1 MKRIDNHGHIL
12 LAKLSDMVDA
22 AKANQVSE
30 LSITEHVSQFREPR
44 ESIGFGS
51 VHSTGRIF
59 SSLDEYT
66 REFARFNPATDEVK
80 VNRGLEVDFAP
91 RYEAKI
97 GNFVNQA
104 EWEILLCSVHELE
117 DGRDIESQRGPMID
131 PRIAQQRW
139 RDYLNLEQLALRSSF
154 VPYRVLAHPIRMAR
168 ANSTV
173 PSEFDELLV
182 DLASLAKKKN
192 KALELNGR
200 DIAYAPQIVRRLALA
215 CSKAGCKVSLGSDA
229 HHPRDILKNLD
240 IAMNLVQELK
250 LELA

>member
-1 MKRIDNHGHIL
+1 
-12 LAKLSDMVDA
+12 
-22 AKANQVSE
+22 
-30 LSITEHVSQFREPR
+30 
-44 ESIGFGS
+44 
-51 VHSTGRIF
+51 
-59 SSLDEYT
+59 
-66 REFARFNPATDEVK
+66 
-80 VNRGLEVDFAP
+80 
-91 RYEAKI
+91 
-97 GNFVNQA
+97 
-104 EWEILLCSVHELE
+104 
-117 DGRDIESQRGPMID
+117 QRGPMID

-139 RDYLNLEQLALRSSF
+139 RDYLNLEKLALQSTF

-168 ANSTV
+168 TNSTV

-240 IAMNLVQELK
+240 VAMNLVQELK